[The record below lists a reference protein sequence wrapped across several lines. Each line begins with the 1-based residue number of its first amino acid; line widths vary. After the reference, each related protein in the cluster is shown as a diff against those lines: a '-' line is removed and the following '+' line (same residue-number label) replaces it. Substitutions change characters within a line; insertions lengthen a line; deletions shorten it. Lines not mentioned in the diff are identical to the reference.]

1 MIKMIASDLDGTLF
15 KEDKTFSEEF
25 YDIFNKLKEKDIKF
39 VIATGN
45 QYDLVRDKF
54 DRIKD
59 DIIYLI
65 ENGNKIIYKNEILH
79 MTVLNDEDRTLI
91 LDILSEFNELM
102 IVFCG
107 NKHSYIHKRFKDK
120 EDFIKIFLH
129 NYVFVDDLR
138 NIDDEIMKYSVADF
152 DENPSKY
159 VELIKHKL
167 PNHIQAVTTGHTWF
181 DIFYKSVNKGTGM
194 KFLQNYFNIDKSEC
208 MAFGD
213 QMNDYYLLLSCEES
227 YAMSNGKDELKA
239 IAKYIAK
246 SNEEDG
252 VIEVIRELI

>member
-129 NYVFVDDLR
+129 
-138 NIDDEIMKYSVADF
+138 
-152 DENPSKY
+152 
-159 VELIKHKL
+159 
-167 PNHIQAVTTGHTWF
+167 G
-181 DIFYKSVNKGTGM
+181 
-194 KFLQNYFNIDKSEC
+194 
-208 MAFGD
+208 
-213 QMNDYYLLLSCEES
+213 
-227 YAMSNGKDELKA
+227 
-239 IAKYIAK
+239 
-246 SNEEDG
+246 
-252 VIEVIRELI
+252 